1 MATLAGVDAFI
12 EDVLADA
19 PRYRP
24 VLREVRELFEALEKG
39 RRAKVKRL
47 RAKYRSWAELERA
60 HEKIVAA
67 SARDAAF
74 RRVLG
79 AIGDVALTVA
89 KAAAIS
95 AL

>member
-1 MATLAGVDAFI
+1 MATLADLDAFI
-12 EDVLADA
+12 DDVLADA

-47 RAKYRSWAELERA
+47 RAKYRSWQELDLAFEETRA
-60 HEKIVAA
+60 AA
-67 SARDAAF
+67 ARDAKL

-89 KAAAIS
+89 RAAAVS